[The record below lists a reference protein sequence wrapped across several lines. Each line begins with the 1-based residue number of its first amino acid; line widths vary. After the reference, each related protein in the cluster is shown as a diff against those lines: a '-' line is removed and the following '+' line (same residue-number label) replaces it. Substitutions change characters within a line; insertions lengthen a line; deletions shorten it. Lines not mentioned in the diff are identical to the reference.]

1 MKRKGWTGA
10 GGGRRQG
17 TSVSN
22 GNGHNNSLFCSRQY
36 PDTRAIKKPR
46 RTVMICIRLRC
57 IILCHG
63 AVADDAVINLD
74 YSRIFHDGGSV
85 DASRGHEAQ
94 INPYY

>member
-1 MKRKGWTGA
+1 
-10 GGGRRQG
+10 
-17 TSVSN
+17 
-22 GNGHNNSLFCSRQY
+22 
-36 PDTRAIKKPR
+36 
-46 RTVMICIRLRC
+46 MICIRLRC

-94 INPYY
+94 INLYY